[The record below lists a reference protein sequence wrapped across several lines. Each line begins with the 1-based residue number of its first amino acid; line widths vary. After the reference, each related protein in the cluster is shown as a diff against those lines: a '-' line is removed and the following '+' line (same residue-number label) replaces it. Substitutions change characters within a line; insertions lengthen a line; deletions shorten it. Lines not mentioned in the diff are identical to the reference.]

1 MRARVSVLVGNSE
14 PHVLCMA
21 GARYVNVEN
30 SGLSVLCM
38 EGARCVSVGNKG
50 PHVLSTGGRFSTT
63 LLYGAYRLR
72 SGQILRAA
80 AWV

>member
-1 MRARVSVLVGNSE
+1 MKGRESALVVNGG
-14 PHVLCMA
+14 PHVLCTA

-50 PHVLSTGGRFSTT
+50 PHVLSTGGRFTTT
-63 LLYGAYRLR
+63 LLYGAEQVRPE
-72 SGQILRAA
+72 
-80 AWV
+80 